1 MVPAF
6 AGISSRNKRLSA
18 VMFGS
23 VGAAARWRRAARF
36 EVALGPA
43 SGIPVIILRRATAA
57 RARARAMNLAGGGHD
72 RTTATLGGAGIALLI
87 GHGSVA
93 AAMARDVRA

>member
-1 MVPAF
+1 
-6 AGISSRNKRLSA
+6 
-18 VMFGS
+18 MFGS
-23 VGAAARWRRAARF
+23 VGAAARGRRAAGF

-57 RARARAMNLAGGGHD
+57 RARARAMNLAGGVYD
-72 RTTATLGGAGIALLI
+72 RTTATLGGARIALLI